1 MASAKASG
9 TSGLYTAILAL
20 TLLAIV
26 FTAGF
31 VVYKCQTDYK
41 TMFTIATK

>member
-1 MASAKASG
+1 MAPGKVSE

-31 VVYKCQTDYK
+31 VAYQCHSDYK
-41 TMFTIATK
+41 TMFTIASK